1 MSSEKPTA
9 KSDAQVMGL
18 EACLA
23 FERSMRDLTNKIH
36 AASIDDI
43 ILCIRDEIANLVTCE
58 RVTIY
63 CYDLAKSEIY
73 SKLKDGDEIKEIRVP
88 VSAMSV
94 AGYVALTAKPVRIKD
109 AYDAVELKKVSP
121 YLQFDASWDKRTGI
135 RTKQMLAAPILA
147 GQRLYGVIQVINTT
161 HGKPF
166 RESEE
171 YIVQEFAKTL
181 GIAFHNQAKLLIRS
195 SRYDY
200 LLRSEQITSATL
212 DKAQVLAKE
221 QGASVDHLLLTTFNV
236 PKEELVRSLREYFKC
251 EYISFSETTPVP
263 TEILENFS
271 VDYLKYNV
279 VMPVGLADDKVVVA
293 MENPKNVLSLD
304 SLQQISGREMI
315 PGVSTREEIFQF
327 IDHFYGGKNGA
338 RSPSY
343 RLDSIIKEI
352 EKEGPPLPEKSA
364 QTVTEKEGDLEAKED
379 DSGIVRLVNQI
390 IEQAYDKGASD
401 IHIEPCLDGD
411 TSVRIRVDGICH
423 TYLQVPRRVSKALVA
438 RVKIMAD
445 LDIADRRLPQ
455 DGKIRFKNYGARDIE
470 LRVAT
475 LPTSGDQEDVVLR
488 ILPLGQPCLLDK
500 IDMAPD
506 VLARFKSTIS
516 EPCGMVLSV
525 GPTGSGK
532 TTTLHAALRY
542 LNTPDTKIWTAED
555 PVEITQKGLRQVQ
568 VHPKIG
574 LTFERCLRSFL
585 RADPDIIMI
594 GEMRDAETA
603 EAAIEASLTGHIV
616 FSTLHT
622 NSAPETVTRLLAL
635 GVDPFALGDALLGV
649 LAQRLVR
656 KICGNCAETYVP
668 SQQEWDLLCE
678 EYGTDAFVALNVK
691 RTEASIARGK
701 GCERCGQTG
710 YRGRLG
716 IHEFLVIDDEIR
728 PLIYHKAH
736 SSQIRDLGMRKGM
749 ILLKQDGIRKVLM
762 GATDFKEVRASC
774 MQ

>member
-1 MSSEKPTA
+1 MSPDKPIA
-9 KSDAQVMGL
+9 KPETQVMGL
-18 EACLA
+18 DACLA
-23 FERSMRDLTNKIH
+23 FERSMRELMNQIH
-36 AASIDDI
+36 SASLDDI
-43 ILCIRDEIANLVTCE
+43 ILYLRDEIAKLVTCE

-63 CYDLAKSEIY
+63 VYDLAKSEIY

-88 VSAMSV
+88 VSSMSI
-94 AGYVALTAKPVRIKD
+94 AGYVALTGRPLRIKD
-109 AYDAVELKKVSP
+109 AYDAVELKKIDP
-121 YLQFDASWDKRTGI
+121 NLKFDVSWDKRTGI
-135 RTKQMLAAPILA
+135 RTRQTLAAPILS

-161 HGKPF
+161 HGKSF

-171 YIVQEFAKTL
+171 YILQELAKTL
-181 GIAFHNQAKLLIRS
+181 GIAFYNQAKLSIRS

-200 LLRSEQITSATL
+200 LLRSEQLTSITL
-212 DKAQVLAKE
+212 DKAQTLAKE
-221 QGASVDHLLLTTFNV
+221 QGVSIDYLLVTSFNI
-236 PKEELVRSLREYFKC
+236 PKEELVRSLREFFRC
-251 EYISFSETTPVP
+251 EYISFSENMPIP
-263 TEILENFS
+263 TEVLGKFTI
-271 VDYLKYNV
+271 DYLKYNV
-279 VMPVGLADDKVVVA
+279 VMPVGLEDDKVIVA

-304 SLQQISGREMI
+304 SLQQVSGREMI
-315 PGVSTREEIFQF
+315 PYVSTREEIFQF
-327 IDHFYGGKNGA
+327 IDHFYGAKGGA
-338 RSPSY
+338 RSSSY
-343 RLDSIIKEI
+343 SLDSIIKAL
-352 EKEGPPLPEKSA
+352 EKAGPVLSEKS
-364 QTVTEKEGDLEAKED
+364 TETLTEGKGDQEEKED
-379 DSGIVRLVNQI
+379 DSGVVRLVNQI
-390 IEQAYDKGASD
+390 IEQAYEKGASD
-401 IHIEPCLDGD
+401 IHIEPYPDGD
-411 TSVRIRVDGICH
+411 TVVRIRVDGICQE
-423 TYLQVPRRVSKALVA
+423 YIQVPRRFSKGLVA

-475 LPTSGDQEDVVLR
+475 LPTAGDQEDVVLR
-488 ILPLGQPCLLDK
+488 ILPSGQPCILDK
-500 IDMAPD
+500 IDMDPD
-506 VLARFKSTIS
+506 LLTRFKKAIS

-542 LNTPDTKIWTAED
+542 LNRPDTKIWTAED
-555 PVEITQKGLRQVQ
+555 PVEITQKGLRQIQ

-622 NSAPETVTRLLAL
+622 NSASETVTRLLTL
-635 GVDPFALGDALLGV
+635 GADPFALGDALLGV

-656 KICGNCAETYVP
+656 KICENCVETYMP
-668 SQQEWDLLCE
+668 SEQEWDLLCE
-678 EYGTDAFVALNVK
+678 EYGIDAFSALNVR
-691 RTEASIARGK
+691 RTETKLARGK

-716 IHEFLVIDDEIR
+716 IHELLVVDDEIR

-736 SSQIRDLGMRKGM
+736 SSQIRDMGIKKGM
-749 ILLKQDGIRKVLM
+749 VLLKQDGIRKVLM
-762 GATDFKEVRASC
+762 GITDFKEVRSSC
-774 MQ
+774 MK